1 MELSIPDKQEKELEL
16 EQKQEL
22 SYEEEQLQIILM
34 NEMKEQKLREEREL
48 KEKQS
53 KEYLEALKIDE
64 VKDDVK
70 TFVEISYEEMI
81 QKRLL
86 RFDK

>member
-1 MELSIPDKQEKELEL
+1 MELSIPDKQEQGKGKEE
-16 EQKQEL
+16 QEL
-22 SYEEEQLQIILM
+22 SYEDEQLQIILM

-48 KEKQS
+48 REEQT
-53 KEYLEALKIDE
+53 KEYLKALKIDE
-64 VKDDVK
+64 VKSDVK
-70 TFVEISYEEMI
+70 TFVEVSHEEMI

>member
-1 MELSIPDKQEKELEL
+1 MELSIPDK
-16 EQKQEL
+16 EQKQEI